1 MKKIDNKD
9 IKKLYEKIEKEI
21 DIVREGLRQLPL
33 SDKESKMLFKDANKA
48 LDNIEIGARCAYL
61 TNHIE
66 TLLFIDDELFRLLE
80 IIMKQIEE
88 ELGMSGKE
96 IIEMVN
102 ETKPKKEKN

>member
-1 MKKIDNKD
+1 MKKVDNKD

-21 DIVREGLRQLPL
+21 DIVREGLRQIPL
-33 SDKESKMLFKDANKA
+33 ADKETKMLCKDAHKA

-61 TNHIE
+61 TNHYE

-102 ETKPKKEKN
+102 ETKPRKEKN